1 MKPFAMIR
9 LILLMLFS
17 CGINHQI
24 VPLHNLWT
32 APPSNFLSVAGI

>member
-17 CGINHQI
+17 LRINHQI
-24 VPLHNLWT
+24 VPLHNL
-32 APPSNFLSVAGI
+32 